1 MVEDSPQVRLG
12 VDVGGTFTD
21 AALVVDGDL
30 TTAKVPTTTPQH
42 AGVLDAVREA
52 CDAAGIAPADV
63 DAFAHAT
70 TVSVNALLERD
81 GARTALVT
89 TGGFRDVLEI
99 GRQTRPALYDLGAE
113 KPEPL
118 VPRRRR
124 FEVAERATTEG
135 IERAVDADEVRELA
149 AEIAERGAESVAV
162 CLLHAYANPENEVA
176 VTETLRGALDV
187 PVSASHDVLSEFRE
201 FERTA
206 TTVADAYLAPEI
218 DDYLGRIVSG
228 AEDLGLPRPR
238 VMRSNGGV
246 ADAETVRTSAVTT
259 VLSGPAAGVVGAAAV
274 AGGAT
279 LGGAGERDE
288 TGERAAA
295 VTFDMGGTSS
305 DVSLVRD
312 GRAERT
318 AETTIAGVPLRTP
331 TVDVETVGA
340 GGGSIAWTDAGGAL
354 RVGPE
359 SAGADPGPACYGKG
373 GAEPTV
379 TDADVRLGYIGPEAA
394 LGGDLSLDVDA
405 AREALDR
412 LADEAG
418 IGRADGLDAPTAA
431 ARGVHRIANATMARA
446 IRSVTVERGR
456 DPRAFD
462 LVAFGGAGPMHAAA
476 LADRLGIERV
486 LVPGPAGVLS
496 AYGLLAADETHDAAR
511 TVRLSLGNATGARD
525 SAGTELAD
533 AFAELTDGVLADV
546 SDPDA
551 ARVELAA
558 DCRYAGQSFELT
570 VDAEGGE
577 GEPGESGEVGAA
589 DPAALAERFAAA
601 HERAYGYRLGAAVE
615 AVTLRATATIGVE
628 APTVSRTGAPD
639 AKRGARGVVFPD
651 VGAVEAT
658 VYDRDA
664 LAPGTALDGPAVL
677 AGAESTT
684 VVPPAWG
691 GRVRRDGTVVLER
704 DAGSAGRPEGDR
716 E

>member
-1 MVEDSPQVRLG
+1 MPTDREDRETAPVRLG

-21 AALVVDGDL
+21 VALVAGDDL

-42 AGVLDAVREA
+42 DGVLDGIREA
-52 CDAAGIAPADV
+52 CEAAGIDPAAV

-70 TVSVNALLERD
+70 TASVNALLERD

-89 TGGFRDVLEI
+89 TAGFRDVLEI
-99 GRQTRPALYDLGAE
+99 GRQTRPSLYDLGAQ
-113 KPEPL
+113 KADPL

-124 FEVAERATTEG
+124 FEVDERATTDG
-135 IERAVDADEVRELA
+135 TERPVDPEAVREIA
-149 AEIAERGAESVAV
+149 ADVAEADAESVAV
-162 CLLHAYANPENEVA
+162 SLLHAYANPENEARVA
-176 VTETLRGALDV
+176 DVLREALDV
-187 PVSASHDVLSEFRE
+187 PVSASHDVLAEFRE
-201 FERTA
+201 FERTG
-206 TTVADAYLAPEI
+206 TTVADAYLTPEL
-218 DDYLGRIVSG
+218 DAYLGRVIAG
-228 AEDLGLPRPR
+228 ARNLGLPEPR

-246 ADAETVRTSAVTT
+246 ADAETVRESAVTT

-274 AGGAT
+274 AS
-279 LGGAGERDE
+279 D
-288 TGERAAA
+288 A

-312 GRAERT
+312 GRVERT
-318 AETTIAGVPLRTP
+318 AETTIADVPLRTP

-373 GAEPTV
+373 GTEATV
-379 TDADVRLGYIGPEAA
+379 TDADVLLGYIGADAA

-405 AREALDR
+405 ARDALDR
-412 LADEAG
+412 LADAAG
-418 IGRADGLDAPTAA
+418 IVGGDDGPDGAGLDAATAA
-431 ARGVHRIANATMARA
+431 ARGVFRVANATMARA

-476 LADRLGIERV
+476 LADRLGMDRV

-511 TVRLSLGNATGARD
+511 TVRLSLADA
-525 SAGTELAD
+525 SAGDLES
-533 AFAELTDGVLADV
+533 AFEELTERVLGDV

-551 ARVELAA
+551 ASVERAA

-570 VDAEGGE
+570 VDAGIGGD
-577 GEPGESGEVGAA
+577 GSTESGSA
-589 DPAALAERFAAA
+589 DPEALAERFAAA
-601 HERAYGYRLGAAVE
+601 HERTYGYRLDAAVE
-615 AVTLRATATIGVE
+615 AVTLRGTATVDVE
-628 APTVSRTGAPD
+628 APSVSRSGGAD
-639 AKRGARGVVFPD
+639 ATRGTREVVFPET
-651 VGAVEAT
+651 GAVDAT

-664 LAPGTALDGPAVL
+664 LGPGATPDGPAVL
-677 AGAESTT
+677 AGTESTT
-684 VVPPAWG
+684 VVPPDWR

-704 DAGSAGRPEGDR
+704 AAGGERR
-716 E
+716 